1 MRLTLCLFKDLF
13 SSVIVFILCISP
25 KPYLF
30 SPHVCFIDL
39 KTKRRL
45 AHPLTLKTKVKVSNY
60 ADAQEVNFLLL
71 YLSGSF
77 FLNPVRPKNDHHQIS
92 PCNINALR

>member
-1 MRLTLCLFKDLF
+1 MRLTLCLLKDLF

-25 KPYLF
+25 KAYLY
-30 SPHVCFIDL
+30 SPHVCFIDS

-60 ADAQEVNFLLL
+60 ADHT
-71 YLSGSF
+71 GS
-77 FLNPVRPKNDHHQIS
+77 
-92 PCNINALR
+92 

>member
-13 SSVIVFILCISP
+13 SSVIMFTLKS
-25 KPYLF
+25 YLY
-30 SPHVCFIDL
+30 SPHVCFQDS
-39 KTKRRL
+39 KTKRLL

-60 ADAQEVNFLLL
+60 ADAREVSFLML

-77 FLNPVRPKNDHHQIS
+77 FLNPVSPKNDHHQI
-92 PCNINALR
+92 